1 MPTGLVCLQGGAEFG
16 AACRAMDAEVLAGTP
31 IGPVVVV
38 PAAAAGA
45 QAYAQAGRNASRWFG
60 RLGADQVAVAPDPL
74 DDPDAA
80 AEVIGHASLVALP
93 GGSPSRLLDALAGP
107 AGHAL
112 LTRWRDGT
120 TLWGASAGAM
130 VLCSLT
136 VLPDRGR
143 AVVDGLGVVP
153 GLALPHFGG
162 TDRFG
167 LELPP
172 GTPRWG
178 LPECGGV
185 LVDDRGVR
193 AVGAGEPMLL
203 VDDAAELLPR
213 DEPTPLPLPAD

>member
-1 MPTGLVCLQGGAEFG
+1 MATGLVCLQGGAEFG
-16 AACRAMDAEVLAGTP
+16 AACRDMDADVLARTP

-38 PAAAAGA
+38 PAAADGGA
-45 QAYAQAGRNASRWFG
+45 YGQAGRNASRWFG
-60 RLGADQVAVAPDPL
+60 RLGADQVVVAPDPL

-80 AEVIGHASLVALP
+80 AEVIGHGALVALP
-93 GGSPSRLLDALAGP
+93 GGSPSRLLDALTGP
-107 AGHAL
+107 AGDAL
-112 LTRWRDGT
+112 LARWRDGA

-143 AVVDGLGVVP
+143 AVVDGLDVVP
-153 GLALPHFGG
+153 GLALPHFTG

-167 LELPP
+167 LQLPP

-185 LVDDRGVR
+185 VVEDETIR
-193 AVGAGEPMLL
+193 AVGSGTPAVLVGVDQHPVSRDGEP
-203 VDDAAELLPR
+203 LPDR
-213 DEPTPLPLPAD
+213 P

>member
-16 AACRAMDAEVLAGTP
+16 AACRDMDADVLARTP

-38 PAAAAGA
+38 PAAADGA

-74 DDPDAA
+74 ADADAA
-80 AEVIGHASLVALP
+80 AAVIGHAALVALP
-93 GGSPSRLLDALAGP
+93 GGSPSRLLDALTGP
-107 AGHAL
+107 AGDAML
-112 LTRWRDGT
+112 ARWRDGA

-130 VLCSLT
+130 VLCALT

-153 GLALPHFGG
+153 GLALPHFAG

-167 LELPP
+167 LDLPP

-185 LVDDRGVR
+185 LVDDDRVR
-193 AVGAGEPMLL
+193 AVGAGTPTLL
-203 VDDAAELLPR
+203 VDDAQRPVAREG
-213 DEPTPLPLPAD
+213 EPLPAHRD